1 VSSVRDLG
9 LILIIT
15 GLILAAAVA
24 VRRVTRTSGQPRK
37 HVRKDDCA
45 ERASMAK
52 LRGEPADR
60 FTPGVVVPFTPQLG
74 EPLKPLPPT
83 VSALSPSIMLRDHR
97 ELTDEEVA
105 SIRARFTQAVKGRPH
120 LIVLPPDAPDAD
132 DDIQHAAEQFN
143 PRPGDK
149 PARPAHATDTQT
161 TGEIFEHLCNGPDCW
176 CRPWTPTPDTPPA
189 EVVQGLNGHYTVD
202 AAVESMFTRAQ
213 AAQVRAL
220 ANGQVSD
227 G

>member
-1 VSSVRDLG
+1 MRDLG
-9 LILIIT
+9 LALIAA
-15 GLILAAAVA
+15 GLVLAAIAAVA
-24 VRRVTRTSGQPRK
+24 RLTRTRPQPRHTVNPPGEEDTFVAELRGQPWDAAPRPD
-37 HVRKDDCA
+37 HPTATMVPLYGADDA
-45 ERASMAK
+45 PSP
-52 LRGEPADR
+52 LG
-60 FTPGVVVPFTPQLG
+60 QL
-74 EPLKPLPPT
+74 LKPLPK
-83 VSALSPSIMLRDHR
+83 
-97 ELTDEEVA
+97 LTDEEIA
-105 SIRARFTQAVKGRPH
+105 NLKARFAEAVKNAGV
-120 LIVLPPDAPDAD
+120 ILPPAQPDAD
-132 DDIQHAAEQFN
+132 DDIRHAAEHFN

-149 PARPAHATDTQT
+149 PPRPPHATDTQT

>member
-1 VSSVRDLG
+1 VRQ
-9 LILIIT
+9 
-15 GLILAAAVA
+15 
-24 VRRVTRTSGQPRK
+24 R
-37 HVRKDDCA
+37 
-45 ERASMAK
+45 
-52 LRGEPADR
+52 
-60 FTPGVVVPFTPQLG
+60 
-74 EPLKPLPPT
+74 
-83 VSALSPSIMLRDHR
+83 
-97 ELTDEEVA
+97 
-105 SIRARFTQAVKGRPH
+105 
-120 LIVLPPDAPDAD
+120 
-132 DDIQHAAEQFN
+132 FN

-227 G
+227 A